1 MEYTIMRRALNEN
14 PESKHVIY
22 LLFECGHFTQLSPAS
37 ISLSE
42 IWDNEHGP
50 SYLSSV
56 VKVKL
61 NNIQENVWDVHCVI
75 M

>member
-1 MEYTIMRRALNEN
+1 MENTVMRRALNEN
-14 PESKHVIY
+14 SEPNHVIY
-22 LLFECGHFTQLSPAS
+22 LLFDCGQITQLSLAS
-37 ISLSE
+37 ISLSA

-61 NNIQENVWDVHCVI
+61 NDIQENVWDVHCVI